1 MAKLK
6 TSLTR
11 RTLIL
16 SRAAFRARIYHLP
29 VSSRALSAP
38 DLPFGSTC
46 TLCVKKHDPNI
57 SLLKTVRNY
66 LTPDLNLSYMTW
78 PQSGMMRNGQPY
90 ALTGLAI
97 GTNVQGSLLL
107 PTPCASEA
115 YKGFLT
121 SLGAYQ
127 KYFRKKK
134 MQNKLIYQAY
144 LNGLT
149 STQTRTVFEQ
159 MQGFP
164 LDWTKL
170 RSTQLEIAL
179 M

>member
-16 SRAAFRARIYHLP
+16 SRAAFRAQIFRLQ
-29 VSSRALSAP
+29 VTRWELSAIGRRS
-38 DLPFGSTC
+38 GSKC
-46 TLCVKKHDPNI
+46 FVSVKKHNPNL
-57 SLLKTVRNY
+57 SLLKTVRSY
-66 LTPDLNLSYMTW
+66 LTPDLSISYMIW

-90 ALTGLAI
+90 ELTGLDI
-97 GTNVQGSLLL
+97 GKSVDGSLLL

-121 SLGAYQ
+121 SLEAYQ
-127 KYFRKKK
+127 KYFRKEK

-149 STQTRTVFEQ
+149 STQTRHVFEQ
-159 MQGFP
+159 IQGFP